1 MGRHGQRPSDDTSVR
16 VPMAERSTTTPAA
29 ATTAERDRLLA
40 TKLHVP
46 RPRPGYLARRRLL
59 ERLTEG
65 TAHELTLVCAPAG
78 FGKTSLL
85 GDWGPAQPAAGGLA
99 VAGRWRP

>member
-1 MGRHGQRPSDDTSVR
+1 LDTSVGE
-16 VPMAERSTTTPAA
+16 AGTP
-29 ATTAERDRLLA
+29 ERDRLLA

-46 RPRPGYLARRRLL
+46 RPRPGLLARPRLL

-85 GDWGPAQPAAGGLA
+85 GLLP
-99 VAGRWRP
+99 

>member
-1 MGRHGQRPSDDTSVR
+1 
-16 VPMAERSTTTPAA
+16 MAEPSTTTPVAPAA
-29 ATTAERDRLLA
+29 AERDRLLA

-46 RPRPGYLARRRLL
+46 RPRPGYLARPRLL

-65 TAHELTLVCAPAG
+65 AAGELTLVCAPAG

-85 GDWGPAQPAAGGLA
+85 ADWATSSAAGGLA
-99 VAGRWRP
+99 VA